1 MSHDEYGFDWD
12 ARPVGEDYEVL
23 PDGRV
28 PVYVYVTVEDQAY
41 CVTPWHTR
49 KAPLILPAA
58 DMGRDCDIP
67 AGEVIGRE
75 FTAAGSQTEPLHD
88 FRLVRDPRR

>member
-1 MSHDEYGFDWD
+1 MSDEFTIDWD
-12 ARPVGEDYEVL
+12 APPIGDDYEVL

-28 PVYVYVTVEDQAY
+28 PIYVSLTVEDDAY

-49 KAPLILPAA
+49 KSPLVLSAA
-58 DMGRDCDIP
+58 VMGRDCDIP

-75 FTAAGSQTEPLHD
+75 FTAAGSRDELLHD
-88 FRLVRDPRR
+88 FRLVHDPRL